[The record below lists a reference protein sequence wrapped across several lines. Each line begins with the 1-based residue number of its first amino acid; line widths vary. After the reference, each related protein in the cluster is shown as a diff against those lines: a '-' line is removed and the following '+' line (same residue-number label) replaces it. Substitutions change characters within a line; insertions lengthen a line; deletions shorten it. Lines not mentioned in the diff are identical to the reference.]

1 MKWLTKLNLTRL
13 TIKKQKKQYHFNKI
27 IDEVTRYQKPSSGS
41 FLET

>member
-1 MKWLTKLNLTRL
+1 MVNQAQPNQVNNEKNK
-13 TIKKQKKQYHFNKI
+13 KKQYHFNKI